1 MANAG
6 RSMRVL
12 VIDDDVDTVTATA
25 MLLRLDGHE
34 VLTAGSGMGALALTP
49 RFQPELV
56 LLDIGMPEQNGLA
69 VAQRIH
75 QLALVPRP
83 YLVAVTGY
91 GTNDDK
97 RHTALAGFDLH
108 LTKPVGPETYQGLV
122 ALLQTS
128 PHDVERSRVLTAR
141 DRAIATELILQQL
154 EMANIYLDIAA
165 ISPAA
170 DVTSIRI
177 SYVSHASRAHE
188 RISTWLFSGAC
199 SEEQAGVL
207 LEALRR
213 LKDRIPRKDPPGK

>member
-1 MANAG
+1 MANAA

-12 VIDDDVDTVTATA
+12 VIDDDADTVYATA
-25 MLLRLDGHE
+25 ELLRLNGHE
-34 VLTAGSGMGALALTP
+34 VLTADSGMGALALMP
-49 RFQPELV
+49 RFRPELV

-91 GTNDDK
+91 GTSDD
-97 RHTALAGFDLH
+97 RRRSALAGFDLH
-108 LTKPVGPETYQGLV
+108 LTKPVGPEVYEGLV
-122 ALLQTS
+122 GLLQTS
-128 PHDVERSRVLTAR
+128 PRDVARSRVPTAR
-141 DRAIATELILQQL
+141 DRAIATDLILQQL

-165 ISPAA
+165 ISGAA
-170 DVTSIRI
+170 DSTSIKI
-177 SYVSHASRAHE
+177 SDVSHARRVHE
-188 RISTWLFSGAC
+188 RISSWLVSGAC

-213 LKDRIPRKDPPGK
+213 LKARIRRKDR

>member
-1 MANAG
+1 MANAA

-12 VIDDDVDTVTATA
+12 VIGDDADTVYATA
-25 MLLRLDGHE
+25 ELLRLNGHE
-34 VLTAGSGMGALALTP
+34 VLKADSGMGALALMP
-49 RFQPELV
+49 RFRPELV

-91 GTNDDK
+91 GANDDK
-97 RHTALAGFDLH
+97 RRSALAGFDLH
-108 LTKPVGPETYQGLV
+108 LTKPVGPEVYQGLV

-128 PHDVERSRVLTAR
+128 PRDVARSRVPTAR
-141 DRAIATELILQQL
+141 DWAIATEVILQQL

-165 ISPAA
+165 ISSAA
-170 DVTSIRI
+170 DSTSIKI

-188 RISTWLFSGAC
+188 RISTWLFSAAC
-199 SEEQAGVL
+199 TEEQAGVL

-213 LKDRIPRKDPPGK
+213 LKNRIRCKNPPIK